1 MKNNV
6 IQDLPHEVWR
16 DVVGYEGQYK
26 VSSLGRV
33 KRVPHERVGRYGK
46 RYKLIGEKLLTP
58 QVIRKGYLRVHIG
71 FKWEHTA
78 FLVHRLVAEAFIP
91 NPNNYPQVNH
101 KNSNKQDNRVE
112 NLEWCT
118 NEYNYHY
125 GDRIKSFT
133 KSYGVP
139 IAQYTKDGVFVKS
152 FEYATLA
159 AQEVGGIVT
168 NILTAARENGTP
180 ATGGRK
186 PFHKRTAYGYIWKIL
201 PKE

>member
-1 MKNNV
+1 MENMIVK
-6 IQDLPHEVWR
+6 DLPHEVWR

-33 KRVPHERVGRYGK
+33 KRVPHERVGRRGK
-46 RYKLIGEKLLTP
+46 PYKLNGEKLLTQ
-58 QVIRKGYLRVHIG
+58 QVIRKGYLRVSLG
-71 FKWEHTA
+71 VKWEHSF

-101 KNSNKQDNRVE
+101 KNSNKQDNCVE

-139 IAQYTKDGVFVKS
+139 IAQYTVDGVFIKS

-159 AQEVGGIVT
+159 AREIGGNVS
-168 NILTAARENGTP
+168 NILVAARENDTP

-186 PFHKRTAYGYIWKIL
+186 PLHKRTAYGYVWKIL
-201 PKE
+201 SKE